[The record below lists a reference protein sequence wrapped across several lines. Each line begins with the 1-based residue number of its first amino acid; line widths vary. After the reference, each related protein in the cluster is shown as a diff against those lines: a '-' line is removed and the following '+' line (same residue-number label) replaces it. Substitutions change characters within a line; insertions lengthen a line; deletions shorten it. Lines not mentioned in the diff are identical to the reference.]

1 VARAQIWE
9 SIYQALLADAPLL
22 ELLGPVTLNNL
33 RILRSFPQLQS
44 LLTDYEPQNEG
55 WLVIDEPKPSLRA
68 ISDQITS
75 AWEVI
80 EPVMSIFAT
89 RFSLCDDASDRI
101 DQSFHWSI
109 VQQRDLQFGER
120 IVLFTRRIE
129 TADKYDS
136 EVKLYRKDVTYKIEM
151 VVEEQLA

>member
-1 VARAQIWE
+1 MIWE
-9 SIYQALLADAPLL
+9 SIYQLLLADAPLL
-22 ELLGPVTLNNL
+22 AILGPATLNNL
-33 RILRSFPQLQS
+33 RVLRSFPQLQS

-68 ISDQITS
+68 VSDQITF
-75 AWEVI
+75 AWEII
-80 EPVMSIFAT
+80 EPIISVLAT
-89 RFSLCDDASDRI
+89 RFSLCDDAIDRM
-101 DQSFHWSI
+101 DQYFHWS
-109 VQQRDLQFGER
+109 VAQQRDLQFGER

-136 EVKLYRKDVTYKIEM
+136 EVKLYRKDTTFKMEM